1 MRARV
6 CVDFDDTIFDGKGL
20 LPGCVEAL
28 TKLRE
33 KYWITIFSARKTHPE
48 RVHMKEVLDRNRV
61 PYDEI
66 LEGKPEAV
74 AYIDDKGIKFEGWDK
89 VSL

>member
-1 MRARV
+1 LKPRI

-20 LPGCVEAL
+20 LPGCVEVL

-33 KYWITIFSARKTHPE
+33 SYTIAIFSARSTYAE
-48 RVHMKEVLDRNRV
+48 IRQMREFLYANNV
-61 PYDEI
+61 PHDEI
-66 LEGKPEAV
+66 LPPKPEAV
-74 AYIDDKGIKFEGWDK
+74 AYIDDKGIRFEGWDM